1 MHSIAH
7 FRAWDSSPPLGV
19 DPAKI
24 RIAGDPRSAETSI
37 HAFTEA
43 ICLSR
48 ASPGGI
54 VKLLPIG
61 VPEIGSPALIAAR
74 LTFIRY
80 SGVIGFLKKYSVS
93 STPSQ
98 PHSALFSMN
107 SSRVIVGFFKSRNF
121 RSE

>member
-7 FRAWDSSPPLGV
+7 FRACDSSTPLGV

-24 RIAGDPRSAETSI
+24 RIACDPRSDETSI
-37 HAFTEA
+37 HVFTDA

-61 VPEIGSPALIAAR
+61 VPEIGRPALIAV
-74 LTFIRY
+74 LLIFIRY
-80 SGVIGFLKKYSVS
+80 SGVIGFLKKYSVN
-93 STPSQ
+93 STPST

-107 SSRVIVGFFKSRNF
+107 
-121 RSE
+121 